1 MVIKKLLPLAWIT
14 LGIALTTGTAA
25 AATGGGFVLG
35 RTNST
40 TGTTSLTSS
49 NATPLSLR
57 GPTNA
62 APLSIGVNQTVVPH
76 LNSDLLD
83 GLHAAAFQRKLN
95 GHCLVGEVVVGI
107 NGLGTLVC
115 RPVPTQWFAVV
126 TADGSL
132 SSGSEGVD
140 SGRYLKG
147 AGSYYV
153 QAPADVSGCAWTATT
168 AGKGTATVGAIAAH
182 DDYVAVST
190 FSGATA
196 TDLPF
201 DLLVTCA

>member
-1 MVIKKLLPLAWIT
+1 MNLTPLAWIA
-14 LGIALTTGTAA
+14 LGIVLTTGTAE
-25 AATGGGFVLG
+25 AATGGAFVLG
-35 RTNST
+35 RANST
-40 TGTTSLTSS
+40 AGTTSLTSS

-57 GPTNA
+57 GPTNT

-83 GLHAAAFQRKLN
+83 GLHASAFQRKLT
-95 GHCLVGEVVVGI
+95 GQCLAGEVVAGL
-107 NGLGTLVC
+107 NGVGTLVC

-126 TADGSL
+126 SADGSL
-132 SSGSEGVD
+132 DSGTDGVD

-153 QAPADVSGCAWTATT
+153 QVPADASQCAWTATP
-168 AGKGTATVGAIAAH
+168 AGKGTATVGAIASH

-190 FSGATA
+190 FSGTTA

-201 DLLVTCA
+201 HLLVTCA